1 MPGRPHHTDKMKSCV
16 EKVMAQG
23 KDESSAHA
31 ICTTSL
37 QDAGEPIFEGAESR
51 SAEEFKL
58 LKEALKLRALWPRA
72 DGSDDHGRGDN
83 GGGSSN
89 SEAKKDP
96 ASLPGAGNVV
106 GTGRVMYDTDPP
118 AKVLDHYQH
127 NTRGLAHALANK
139 ENGAHVE
146 ALAKAVAEKQGYHS
160 GAAAI
165 IAARKFIGGG
175 RSLESRSAEEVRNL
189 HLLGAT
195 GFARK
200 VVDAGKNWLV
210 IPVVAL
216 MEGVIHAVNASTPE
230 FVPLS
235 TLKQAAA
242 SWNGKP
248 VTLGHPKRDGKQC
261 SADAPDILEAHGIG
275 IIKNSRVEGTKLL
288 QDVWIDCE
296 RAKKLHPEMLARL
309 EANKTEEVSVGAFVS
324 TDGKA
329 DQFNGKPYMASW
341 LEAMGDHLAFL
352 PGGRGACSVA
362 MGCGTHRA
370 AMRACADG
378 LELVEPAAEFVSA
391 FFRSLLPRGWGD
403 DEVKQDLRDAL
414 YAIDSVARN
423 GEILRV
429 TNNEIIYCV
438 YPKPDMLSPY
448 PVEPQK
454 MTYWKRGY
462 SYDSA
467 TKSFTL
473 SPDRVQVEPTTVYE
487 ELRAAAGKKPAYK
500 DCPTCEGLGSMG
512 GNPCPTCDGT
522 GEMLVKAAAAPC
534 GCGGHDGACGCERP
548 IKFEGGR
555 YVLYSQ
561 DGHRK
566 LAEHST
572 MTEAKAHA
580 QAISLALAQRKAS

>member
-1 MPGRPHHTDKMKSCV
+1 MKSCV

-51 SAEEFKL
+51 A
-58 LKEALKLRALWPRA
+58 
-72 DGSDDHGRGDN
+72 
-83 GGGSSN
+83 
-89 SEAKKDP
+89 
-96 ASLPGAGNVV
+96 
-106 GTGRVMYDTDPP
+106 
-118 AKVLDHYQH
+118 
-127 NTRGLAHALANK
+127 
-139 ENGAHVE
+139 
-146 ALAKAVAEKQGYHS
+146 
-160 GAAAI
+160 
-165 IAARKFIGGG
+165 
-175 RSLESRSAEEVRNL
+175 L
-189 HLLGAT
+189 HLLGAM
-195 GFARK
+195 GLARK
-200 VVDAGKNWLV
+200 VVEAGKNWLV

-370 AMRACADG
+370 AMRVCEDA
-378 LELVEPAAEFVSA
+378 LEDVAPAAEFVSA

-522 GEMLVKAAAAPC
+522 GEMLVKAAAKAVC
-534 GCGGHDGACGCERP
+534 GCDGPVGTCGCDGHKDSERP

-566 LAEHST
+566 LAEHGS
-572 MTEAKAHA
+572 MIEAKAHA
-580 QAISLALAQRKAS
+580 QAISLALAPRKAS